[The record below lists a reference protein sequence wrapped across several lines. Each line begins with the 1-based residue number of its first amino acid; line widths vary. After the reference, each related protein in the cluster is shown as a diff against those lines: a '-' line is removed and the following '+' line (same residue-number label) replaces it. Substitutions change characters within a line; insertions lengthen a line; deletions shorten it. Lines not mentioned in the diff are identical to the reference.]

1 MSMFAFQVSPLSL
14 EVLWAV
20 LIIFVLRVIGVT
32 LATIR
37 VLIMMRGKKLTSA
50 SIGFFEV
57 LVYALAIGQVV
68 NDLSNVW
75 NLIGYSLGFAVGT
88 LVGMWLEER
97 LAMGYASAR
106 IVSKS
111 KGHAVADAIRN
122 AGYGATVEWGQGRSG
137 TVGLVV
143 ATVRRKEVDAVCA
156 LADQVDSSAFVTVEE
171 TRTIRRGY
179 MRIARHER

>member
-1 MSMFAFQVSPLSL
+1 MPTFDTPPLSA

-20 LIIFVLRVIGVT
+20 ALIFVLRVVGVT

-37 VLIMMRGKKLTSA
+37 VLIMTRGSKVAAA

-68 NDLSNVW
+68 NNLSNLW
-75 NLIGYSLGFAVGT
+75 NLVGYSLGFSTGT

-97 LAMGYASAR
+97 MALGYASVR
-106 IVSKS
+106 IVTKY
-111 KGHAVADAIRN
+111 KGHAVADAIRD
-122 AGYGATVEWGQGRSG
+122 AGYGATVEWGQGREG
-137 TVGLVV
+137 TVGVVV
-143 ATVRRKEVDAVCA
+143 AAVRRREVDAVCA
-156 LADQVDSSAFVTVEE
+156 LADRVDPSAFVTVEE

>member
-1 MSMFAFQVSPLSL
+1 MPAFEISPPTF
-14 EVLWAV
+14 EILWAA
-20 LIIFVLRVIGVT
+20 LIIFMLRVIGVT

-37 VLIMMRGKKLTSA
+37 VLIMMRGKKLAAA

-57 LVYALAIGQVV
+57 LIYALAIGQVV
-68 NDLSNVW
+68 NDLANVW
-75 NLIGYSLGFAVGT
+75 NLSGYSLGFAVGT

-97 LAMGYASAR
+97 LAMGYASVR
-106 IVSKS
+106 IVSKYR
-111 KGHAVADAIRN
+111 GYAVADAIRN

-137 TVGLVV
+137 SVALVV
-143 ATVRRKEVDAVCA
+143 ATVRRKEVDAVCK
-156 LADQVDSSAFVTVEE
+156 LADQVDPSAFVTVEE

>member
-1 MSMFAFQVSPLSL
+1 MLTFEVPPLSV
-14 EVLWAV
+14 EILWAAF
-20 LIIFVLRVIGVT
+20 LIFVLRIIGVT

-37 VLIMMRGKKLTSA
+37 VLIMMRGKKLVSA
-50 SIGFFEV
+50 LIGFFEV
-57 LVYALAIGQVV
+57 MVYAIAIGQVV
-68 NDLSNVW
+68 SNLSN
-75 NLIGYSLGFAVGT
+75 GT

-97 LAMGYASAR
+97 LALGYASVR

-111 KGHAVADAIRN
+111 KGHAVADAIRE
-122 AGYGATVEWGQGRSG
+122 AGYGATIEWGQGRTG

-156 LADQVDSSAFVTVEE
+156 LADRVDPKAFVTVEE